1 MFLQDAPEGGFL
13 SSQLPQG
20 ASAALNVPFALRG
33 RAGDKV
39 GPTLRHRQ
47 GIRLA
52 NASEPQ
58 LLYELALRADGECDN
73 LIDLFLSDRR

>member
-1 MFLQDAPEGGFL
+1 VLLRDAPEGGFL
-13 SSQLPQG
+13 SAQPPQG
-20 ASAALNVPFALRG
+20 ASAALDEPLALRG
-33 RAGDKV
+33 RAREEV

-58 LLYELALRADGECDN
+58 LLHELALFPPAKEQIAIAWAFGLC
-73 LIDLFLSDRR
+73 